1 MTDTLGVRALPGAG
15 WWPGGQVMADPSLAV
30 RFGCFS
36 RCCLGVSG
44 FLGAVGSEWELIPRV
59 FLRAWPQGPQGE
71 RAPEPGSCRGLNCLW
86 NSRLWE
92 KGWPVEVFSAGALQA
107 GRALVPSLLRREMG
121 VGEGPPPLPGSL
133 SPGAQDKK
141 LDGA

>member
-1 MTDTLGVRALPGAG
+1 MGVNPKGI
-15 WWPGGQVMADPSLAV
+15 
-30 RFGCFS
+30 FE
-36 RCCLGVSG
+36 GVATRPTG
-44 FLGAVGSEWELIPRV
+44 
-59 FLRAWPQGPQGE
+59 RAWLRE
-71 RAPEPGSCRGLNCLW
+71 AGSCRGLNCLW

-92 KGWPVEVFSAGALQA
+92 KGWPVDVFSAGALQA

-121 VGEGPPPLPGSL
+121 AGEGPPPLPGWL